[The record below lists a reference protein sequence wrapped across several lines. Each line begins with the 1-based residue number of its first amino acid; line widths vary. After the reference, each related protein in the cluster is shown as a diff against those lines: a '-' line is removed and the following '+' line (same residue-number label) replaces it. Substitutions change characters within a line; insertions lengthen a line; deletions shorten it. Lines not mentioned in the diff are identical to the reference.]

1 MEFYKTK
8 PNENT
13 LIQQVFSIQKYI
25 YIYIYHLMS
34 TVKFGINYKNKNLLL
49 IISHH

>member
-13 LIQQVFSIQKYI
+13 LIQQVFSIQKCLYI
-25 YIYIYHLMS
+25 YIPLNVYR
-34 TVKFGINYKNKNLLL
+34 KINYKNKNLLL